1 MKQEMKK
8 KIIPFILLIS
18 IIVIIFLGSICLVFI
33 LSNQEYYI
41 YEKNIDIPIFVYH
54 DIVDKMTGEEFM
66 QTTKESFENQIVG
79 LQKIG
84 YEFIRY
90 DDLIHYKKGEKK
102 LKEKSIL
109 LTFDDG
115 YEGNYYV
122 MYPIIQKYQIPVA
135 INIVDNNIGKP
146 GILTWNQIK
155 EMSDSGLVDFYTHS
169 RYHKYSDMVST
180 EQYIFDI
187 QYAHEHIE
195 KQLGKSISKVFTYP
209 YGVKQK
215 EKIEALTQAGFIQ
228 NLTDNRIN
236 QSETLDLSRLHR
248 EYPLN
253 DSVPI
258 ILFKTIYRSIRYH

>member
-1 MKQEMKK
+1 M
-8 KIIPFILLIS
+8 IITFLSNCFI
-18 IIVIIFLGSICLVFI
+18 FI

-66 QTTKESFENQIVG
+66 QTTKENFENQIAG
-79 LQKIG
+79 LEKIG

-90 DDLIHYKKGEKK
+90 DDLIRYSKGEKK

-115 YEGNYYV
+115 YEGNYYI

-135 INIVDNNIGKP
+135 INIVDNNVGNS
-146 GILTWNQIK
+146 GFLNWEQIK
-155 EMSDSGLVDFYTHS
+155 EMSNSSLVDIYTHS
-169 RYHKYSDMVST
+169 RYHEYSDTVST
-180 EQYIFDI
+180 KQYISDI
-187 QYAHEHIE
+187 QYSHEHIE
-195 KQLGKSISKVFTYP
+195 KQLGKSIPKIFTYP

-215 EKIEALTQAGFIQ
+215 EKIEALTQAGFVQ
-228 NLTDNRIN
+228 NLTDNRVN
-236 QSETLDLSRLHR
+236 QSENLDLSRLHR

-253 DSVPI
+253 DSVPK
-258 ILFKTIYRSIRYH
+258 ILLKTIYRSIRYH